1 MIDKLIEE
9 INKALENELY
19 FSALSLALTLPDI
32 CGKAEYPDKG
42 STSRYQLWYDE
53 YIGQY
58 ENPTFSEKD
67 IDEDLD
73 NNIKEELLK
82 TKNMPYLSGEVVYNF
97 RCSLFHQGNPNL
109 DEIEYEKRKKK
120 KCPIDKF
127 VVVVE
132 KEKPFHIYSGECS
145 SIVSDN
151 EGHQTRSYRLNVR
164 RLCMIICLTAGKYYR
179 DNKEKFTFFNY
190 SILDWDEEM
199 KKCCLWS

>member
-1 MIDKLIEE
+1 
-9 INKALENELY
+9 
-19 FSALSLALTLPDI
+19 
-32 CGKAEYPDKG
+32 
-42 STSRYQLWYDE
+42 
-53 YIGQY
+53 
-58 ENPTFSEKD
+58 
-67 IDEDLD
+67 
-73 NNIKEELLK
+73 
-82 TKNMPYLSGEVVYNF
+82 MPYLSGEVVYNF

-151 EGHQTRSYRLNVR
+151 EGHQTRSYRVNVR

-199 KKCCLWS
+199 SFMELDDKKLVAQEEMSSWLDMILQKDDMKIEHCRMMRCGQRLVTCFHLIPRIPAVISLVS